1 MTMARGG
8 IEPSTDMDVPAK
20 VEIHYNLQ
28 KKCFSYTPGPIIS
41 LDYCSFRSSDTAAN
55 RELMPSTTA
64 VSGGLSPL
72 SSIWMLNLS

>member
-1 MTMARGG
+1 MTMARGD

-28 KKCFSYTPGPIIS
+28 KKCFSSTPSPIIN

-55 RELMPSTTA
+55 REFMASTT
-64 VSGGLSPL
+64 VGSGGLSPL
-72 SSIWMLNLS
+72 NSIWRLNVS